1 MGIERRSTSI
11 RHRGCPNAS
20 ELKFN
25 ANSAMVDARAAGFF
39 VFRGHCSH
47 VDASQWAILI
57 LIIVLIIVMIMRMVI
72 IMMMLLI
79 VSSCK
84 VRGVMFHA

>member
-1 MGIERRSTSI
+1 
-11 RHRGCPNAS
+11 
-20 ELKFN
+20 
-25 ANSAMVDARAAGFF
+25 MVDARAAGFF

-84 VRGVMFHA
+84 V